1 MYACIQ
7 NLPSLVERG
16 MLLSINDLDIFSVTE
31 AASFNIFY
39 ATDDFLYT
47 AWNSL
52 YGSFSSTTSIVNKL
66 LFYQTPT

>member
-31 AASFNIFY
+31 AASFNTFY
-39 ATDDFLYT
+39 ATEDTLST

-52 YGSFSSTTSIVNKL
+52 YGSFSSTSSVVTNKL
-66 LFYQTPT
+66 F